1 MGRKPFTMVAAI
13 IFAVIAVAHLYR
25 LMTHFQIVLGSH
37 TLPEWISY
45 VGVVVPALL
54 AYMLV
59 KESRN

>member
-25 LMTHFQIVLGSH
+25 LMTHFQIIIGSH

-59 KESRN
+59 KESRS

>member
-25 LMTHFQIVLGSH
+25 LMTHFQVIVGSH

-59 KESRN
+59 KESRS